1 MLNLYNSF
9 RLSTALNVNEAAA
22 ETDSEVNNETVSLRS
37 NFLQDLIIDDKLEP
51 LIFCDLGTVSEEV

>member
-1 MLNLYNSF
+1 MLNLCNTF

-22 ETDSEVNNETVSLRS
+22 ETDSEVNNETVSLSS
-37 NFLQDLIIDDKLEP
+37 NFLQDLIIDNKLEP